1 MEGRSRILRI
11 AVVLLWLA
19 VPARAETIRITSGL
33 LDYSTLPDT
42 PLTITLAG
50 EGFTFSGA
58 THELAGIFQPWIQC
72 LVPECLVGTTV
83 DLHAFW
89 SGKDLPGTATLDGET
104 FTGVGGLGPEST
116 SLLAEWTGELT
127 IPEGF
132 TGGVLTA
139 PFLFTGVFSVPF
151 TATEPG
157 RRVDLIGSG
166 VASLTFRPSV
176 FPGAAGAFDLL
187 AAQYEFDSA
196 PVPEPAS
203 ILLIG
208 TGLAGLAAARRR
220 RRAQVSK

>member
-116 SLLAEWTGELT
+116 SSDT
-127 IPEGF
+127 
-132 TGGVLTA
+132 
-139 PFLFTGVFSVPF
+139 
-151 TATEPG
+151 
-157 RRVDLIGSG
+157 
-166 VASLTFRPSV
+166 
-176 FPGAAGAFDLL
+176 
-187 AAQYEFDSA
+187 
-196 PVPEPAS
+196 
-203 ILLIG
+203 
-208 TGLAGLAAARRR
+208 
-220 RRAQVSK
+220 